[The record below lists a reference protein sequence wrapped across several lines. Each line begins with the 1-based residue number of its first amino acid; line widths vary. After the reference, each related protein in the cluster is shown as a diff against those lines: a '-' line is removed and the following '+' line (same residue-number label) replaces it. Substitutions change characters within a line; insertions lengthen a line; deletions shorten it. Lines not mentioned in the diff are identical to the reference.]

1 MGNMTETEVEK
12 TMVDTIKGYIFS
24 KRMIYLVTALVLCIG
39 IYYYMNRKSK
49 SQNIAEEKLNINNQQ
64 PEIVFSQELVENIY
78 RNNSNPIQY
87 LIQLQQEGQI
97 PEGPLP
103 KIVIDNS
110 ITNQQYNLNQIP
122 QKETLKKQ
130 PIQETQSVNNEKK
143 PPVQISYNENTSNIE
158 NNDNS
163 TNHYQR
169 IEEDED
175 ESIIDHQLTKEEI
188 ARISN
193 SVLNKN

>member
-1 MGNMTETEVEK
+1 
-12 TMVDTIKGYIFS
+12 
-24 KRMIYLVTALVLCIG
+24 
-39 IYYYMNRKSK
+39 MNRKSEGK
-49 SQNIAEEKLNINNQQ
+49 NVAEENLNIPNQQ

-97 PEGPLP
+97 PKGPLP

-110 ITNQQYNLNQIP
+110 IINPQYNLNQIS
-122 QKETLKKQ
+122 QEDATQAVNKVQLKENENEIQ
-130 PIQETQSVNNEKK
+130 PT
-143 PPVQISYNENTSNIE
+143 QISYDKHLTKIE

-163 TNHYQR
+163 ANQYQR

-175 ESIIDHQLTKEEI
+175 DSIIDHQLTKEEI
-188 ARISN
+188 EKISN
-193 SVLNKN
+193 SVLSKN

>member
-1 MGNMTETEVEK
+1 MTETEVEK

-49 SQNIAEEKLNINNQQ
+49 SQNIAEEKLNINNQP
-64 PEIVFSQELVENIY
+64 PEIVFSQELAENIY

-97 PEGPLP
+97 PKGPLP

-122 QKETLKKQ
+122 QKQ
-130 PIQETQSVNNEKK
+130 PIQETQHVNQINVNNEKK

-169 IEEDED
+169 IEEDD
-175 ESIIDHQLTKEEI
+175 DDSIIDHQLTKEEI